1 MKKLTITL
9 LPDIAGVCRLDR
21 KTSFQ
26 EMPQPGCGFYSVT
39 ITPDEISLVCREED
53 IPADY
58 PSEKPFRIFKVEG
71 PLDFGLTGILSA
83 LLKPLADAGIPV
95 FTLSTYDTDYLM
107 VRSENLD
114 RASSALSKVAVLK

>member
-1 MKKLTITL
+1 
-9 LPDIAGVCRLDR
+9 
-21 KTSFQ
+21 
-26 EMPQPGCGFYSVT
+26 MPQPGCGFYSVT